1 MNGLIK
7 LLVFIITS
15 NKLSG
20 AYECVGTAVCVNSCC
35 VSLALDYRQIQTYL
49 VTFIQTLYF
58 WYHSVF
64 SCENVVNVILDVRST
79 RKTVRVVAGRRRA
92 VVSNQSVSVALAG
105 VLSRLPG
112 PPQLP
117 EAAPAAQRHPHH
129 PAQLFRVPEA
139 AQLAVVEAIH

>member
-1 MNGLIK
+1 M
-7 LLVFIITS
+7 
-15 NKLSG
+15 
-20 AYECVGTAVCVNSCC
+20 CWNSCLC
-35 VSLALDYRQIQTYL
+35 EQLLRESSPGLQTDSDGYLTYL

-64 SCENVVNVILDVRST
+64 SCENVVNVILNVRST

-112 PPQLP
+112 APQLP

-129 PAQLFRVPEA
+129 PAQLFRVPQA
-139 AQLAVVEAIH
+139 AQLAVVEALH

>member
-1 MNGLIK
+1 M
-7 LLVFIITS
+7 FIITS

-35 VSLALDYRQIQTYL
+35 VSLALDYRQIQTGTSL
-49 VTFIQTLYF
+49 TSLITFIQTLYF
-58 WYHSVF
+58 WHHSVF

-112 PPQLP
+112 APQLP

-129 PAQLFRVPEA
+129 PAQLFRVPQA
-139 AQLAVVEAIH
+139 AQLAVVEALH

>member
-7 LLVFIITS
+7 LLVLQIITS

-58 WYHSVF
+58 WYHS
-64 SCENVVNVILDVRST
+64 ENVVNVILDVRYT
-79 RKTVRVVAGRRRA
+79 CKTVRVVAGRRRA

-112 PPQLP
+112 
-117 EAAPAAQRHPHH
+117 AP
-129 PAQLFRVPEA
+129 
-139 AQLAVVEAIH
+139 

>member
-1 MNGLIK
+1 M
-7 LLVFIITS
+7 
-15 NKLSG
+15 
-20 AYECVGTAVCVNSCC
+20 CWNSCLC
-35 VSLALDYRQIQTYL
+35 EQLLRESSPELQTDSDGYLTYL

-58 WYHSVF
+58 WYHSTF
-64 SCENVVNVILDVRST
+64 FCENVVNVILDVRST

-112 PPQLP
+112 APQLP

-129 PAQLFRVPEA
+129 PAQLFRVPQA
-139 AQLAVVEAIH
+139 AQLAVVEALH